1 MFPAEPPPKVANST
15 LFFDFFNSSL
25 YLSLVLYVDQS
36 FFLFQKIR
44 RELRAQERQVARSR
58 DQNPAPSPVEERI
71 PVSSSSSQSVVSPTN
86 KNNKNGETFHDNLD
100 LVEEEVD
107 ICVVEARQTVPQWE
121 VTGGGNQIQFRFF
134 L

>member
-58 DQNPAPSPVEERI
+58 DQNPAPTPVEERI
-71 PVSSSSSQSVVSPTN
+71 PVSSSQLVVSPTN

>member
-1 MFPAEPPPKVANST
+1 MFPAEPPPQKKGANST

-25 YLSLVLYVDQS
+25 IFPLFFMLISR

-58 DQNPAPSPVEERI
+58 DQNPAPSPVEEHI
-71 PVSSSSSQSVVSPTN
+71 PVSSSSSSSQSVVSPTN

-107 ICVVEARQTVPQWE
+107 ICVVETRQTVPQRE
-121 VTGGGNQIQFRFF
+121 VTGGGI
-134 L
+134 

>member
-15 LFFDFFNSSL
+15 LFFDFFLTLPFIFPLFFMLISR
-25 YLSLVLYVDQS
+25 

-58 DQNPAPSPVEERI
+58 DQNPAPTPVEERI
-71 PVSSSSSQSVVSPTN
+71 PVSSSQLVVSPTN

-107 ICVVEARQTVPQWE
+107 ICVVETRQTVPQRE
-121 VTGGGNQIQFRFF
+121 VTGGGI
-134 L
+134 

>member
-1 MFPAEPPPKVANST
+1 MLISR
-15 LFFDFFNSSL
+15 
-25 YLSLVLYVDQS
+25 

-58 DQNPAPSPVEERI
+58 DQNPAPTPVEERI
-71 PVSSSSSQSVVSPTN
+71 PVSSSQLVVYPTN

-107 ICVVEARQTVPQWE
+107 ICVVETRQTVPQRE
-121 VTGGGNQIQFRFF
+121 VTGGGI
-134 L
+134 

>member
-25 YLSLVLYVDQS
+25 YLSLVLYIDQS

-107 ICVVEARQTVPQWE
+107 ICVVETRQTVPQRE
-121 VTGGGNQIQFRFF
+121 VTGGGN
-134 L
+134 